1 MDLNDFYR
9 FPMVSKNS
17 NFFYT
22 QVLVDFPYTLVLRGY
37 YALAARHPR

>member
-1 MDLNDFYR
+1 MDLNDFHE
-9 FPMVSKNS
+9 FPMVCIG
-17 NFFYT
+17 FHT